1 MSVEHLGEWLLS
13 TPEDLGSNPA
23 VSNFHINI
31 YLLFG
36 NDENKAKE
44 AGKVPFFFKKIGIIS
59 KIVICFNFHEAVPI
73 APIGM

>member
-23 VSNFHINI
+23 VSNFHIKI

-44 AGKVPFFFKKIGIIS
+44 AGKVPFFLKK
-59 KIVICFNFHEAVPI
+59 
-73 APIGM
+73 